1 MFPATHGKIN
11 IVRTS
16 ETVMGLNSELS
27 LKDNMRSFTVIGD
40 IEMTLEDKIF
50 SIVTGKEVL

>member
-16 ETVMGLNSELS
+16 ETVMDLNSELS
-27 LKDNMRSFTVIGD
+27 LKDNMRSFTVIGNM
-40 IEMTLEDKIF
+40 EMTL
-50 SIVTGKEVL
+50 